1 MVAVVLLS
9 VVVITTTP
17 ELFHLADLD
26 CDTPQEDDC
35 LSELLKGSPPWN
47 DAYLLEVVREK
58 FLTPPAVSPPDAS
71 KIDDYQKPHDGDL
84 KPQAN
89 KLTQEE
95 KAILDFVRKKL
106 GHSNFT
112 VATSGDTPLLAL
124 KVGRLNQGLW
134 IDPQPE
140 DQPATSPVPH
150 FWYTHACI
158 SAGVPYM
165 NNMGQQCF
173 TLPSLLL
180 ALEGGGKRTTVD
192 LLLGHTLYPT
202 KLEPVMANS
211 HIKVKVMTARRS
223 ETIKGLIELYRH
235 RVSKA
240 YDVSNTTFIYFN

>member
-1 MVAVVLLS
+1 MLS
-9 VVVITTTP
+9 CRRK
-17 ELFHLADLD
+17 EGNADERE
-26 CDTPQEDDC
+26 TREDDC
-35 LSELLKGSPPWN
+35 LSELLKGSPSWN

-71 KIDDYQKPHDGDL
+71 KIDDHQKPHDGDL
-84 KPQAN
+84 KPQAG

-95 KAILDFVRKKL
+95 MTILDFVRKTKPDATIGSPPSPITNTLPQL

-112 VATSGDTPLLAL
+112 VATSGDTPLLAM
-124 KVGRLNQGLW
+124 KVGKWNQGLW

-150 FWYTHACI
+150 FWYTQACV
-158 SAGVPYM
+158 SAVVPYM
-165 NNMGQQCF
+165 NNMGHQCF

-180 ALEGGGKRTTVD
+180 ALDGRGKRTTVD

-211 HIKVKVMTARRS
+211 HIKVKKSHSATVPLLDNQ
-223 ETIKGLIELYRH
+223 EFPLGKE
-235 RVSKA
+235 
-240 YDVSNTTFIYFN
+240 